1 MIQLL
6 SKFYKNHT
14 ILILVGYALCLSTNC
29 KYISPT
35 KAPINPEKYD
45 YNFIRNNS
53 ILTEP
58 IELHKGWKFFPK
70 SMLFEKSDETVD
82 LRELNEGCEYFLNLN
97 WQSDE
102 KLCNNHF
109 ISEKGHQILLGD
121 EKYFEATSFH
131 NWETLDTSIQ
141 GNIGTAV
148 YRIDLILP
156 KGEYGIFQ
164 ENWALS
170 SSGRIWVLENQK
182 KLKLLSSI
190 GYPSNSKDT
199 TRPMWKGVSSNFETQ
214 GGNVSLIVEVANFH
228 HRSGYLGYAI
238 SLGIKSIIQ
247 KKTLLYHQEQMLLC
261 GFISMVGLYSF
272 ILFFF
277 RTKQK
282 ELLWFSLLCLAISF
296 RVALVSRIYQL
307 YFPNSESFEI
317 LLKLE
322 YLSFTLT
329 PILFLLFIRYLLHGH
344 SSKPAFIFVIFYP
357 IAISFFILFTDT
369 SVFSS
374 YLLAAIFSIFFSIAY
389 AIYEMILKW
398 RIQDSEIQTV
408 IKTLALVFFLFS
420 AAVVNDVLI
429 SFGIYQWYELSG
441 IGLVIFIFGQAV
453 MIAKINSNSWNK
465 TDKLNLDIL
474 QMNKD
479 LDRMIADRTQILQKT
494 IDARNN
500 DLLLAKQIQTNLMP
514 QLKSFSE
521 RIQFHTYYEPMD
533 EVGGDLY
540 DVNQIG
546 VNTFRIFLADATGHG
561 VQAGLITML
570 VKSEYENLKFYAD
583 PPNSILGEL
592 NKRYISKY
600 KYLNRF
606 FTCILVD
613 IDLDN
618 QIIKM
623 ASAGHPSQ
631 YFYDSHVVKELD
643 YTGPLMGF
651 NQNVNYTLR
660 EISFNKQ
667 SSLFLFTDGL
677 FEQFNSNDEILGED
691 RIAEFFLNICLGKR
705 SYEELP
711 NYISEW
717 IHPMKIKDDICF
729 IGINFKD

>member
-1 MIQLL
+1 
-6 SKFYKNHT
+6 
-14 ILILVGYALCLSTNC
+14 
-29 KYISPT
+29 
-35 KAPINPEKYD
+35 
-45 YNFIRNNS
+45 
-53 ILTEP
+53 
-58 IELHKGWKFFPK
+58 
-70 SMLFEKSDETVD
+70 MLFERSDEIID
-82 LRELNEGCEYFLNLN
+82 LREINEGCEYYQNLN
-97 WQSDE
+97 WKSDE
-102 KLCNNHF
+102 KFCNNHF
-109 ISEKGHQILLGD
+109 ISEKGHKIVLGN
-121 EKYFEATSFH
+121 EKFIEATSFH
-131 NWETLDTSIQ
+131 NWETLDPSIQ
-141 GNIGTAV
+141 GSIGTAV

-164 ENWALS
+164 ENWVLS

-238 SLGIKSIIQ
+238 NLGPKSIIQ
-247 KKTLLYHQEQMLLC
+247 KNTMIYHQEQMLLC

-282 ELLWFSLLCLAISF
+282 ELLWFSLLCIAISF

-329 PILFLLFIRYLLHGH
+329 PILFLLFIRYLLNGH
-344 SSKPAFIFVIFYP
+344 SNKSAFIFAIFYP
-357 IAISFFILFTDT
+357 IAISCFILLTE
-369 SVFSS
+369 SSIFSR
-374 YLLAAIFSIFFSIAY
+374 YLLAAIFSIFLSIAY

-398 RIQDSEIQTV
+398 RNQDSELQTI
-408 IKTLALVFFLFS
+408 IKTLAIVFFLFS
-420 AAVVNDVLI
+420 SAVVNDVLI

-453 MIAKINSNSWNK
+453 MIAKINSNTWNK

-494 IDARNN
+494 IDARHN

-514 QLKSFSE
+514 QLKSLNE

-546 VNTFRIFLADATGHG
+546 VNTYRIFLADATGHG

-583 PPNSILGEL
+583 PPNSILDEL

-606 FTCILVD
+606 FTCILLD

-618 QIIKM
+618 QNIKM

-631 YFYDSHVVKELD
+631 YFYDSNTIKELD

-651 NQNVNYTLR
+651 NQNVNYKLR

-667 SSLFLFTDGL
+667 SSLLLFTDGL
-677 FEQFNSNDEILGED
+677 FEQFNSNDEILGEH

-711 NYISEW
+711 KYISDW

-729 IGINFKD
+729 IGISFKD